1 MRSSRCH
8 RSAARWSSL
17 GGPTRAR
24 PIPHSRGRLSTSW
37 PASASRYRWSSRAVT
52 PVPDVSQYEQPVLST
67 GLSDEALAVRSV
79 RDSDA
84 FGELYCR
91 YRDRVYGFVRRRL
104 GDDDTAAEVTAIVF
118 ESALRSIDRY
128 KAARGPF
135 AAWIMTIA
143 RNAAVD
149 HHRRRPIG
157 ISPRFATRKRRIRGC
172 TTDPK
177 PNH

>member
-1 MRSSRCH
+1 MVSLVPRALSR
-8 RSAARWSSL
+8 RSATDDLCRM
-17 GGPTRAR
+17 
-24 PIPHSRGRLSTSW
+24 
-37 PASASRYRWSSRAVT
+37 
-52 PVPDVSQYEQPVLST
+52 
-67 GLSDEALAVRSV
+67 SDEVLAVRSV

-157 ISPRFATRKRRIRGC
+157 ISPICYPKRRIRGC
-172 TTDPK
+172 TPDPK